1 MTSGTFWPDCVLS
14 DVPKTGKPFSGKL
27 KCAFW
32 AHPHKHGAPNGA
44 FLAPN
49 GAFRRLE
56 ILSAGNAWN
65 MLAPYMVSRLTF

>member
-1 MTSGTFWPDCVLS
+1 MTSNAFRAHCILS

-27 KCAFW
+27 KCVFW
-32 AHPHKHGAPNGA
+32 AHPHKQGGANGA

-56 ILSAGNAWN
+56 ILAA
-65 MLAPYMVSRLTF
+65 RDI